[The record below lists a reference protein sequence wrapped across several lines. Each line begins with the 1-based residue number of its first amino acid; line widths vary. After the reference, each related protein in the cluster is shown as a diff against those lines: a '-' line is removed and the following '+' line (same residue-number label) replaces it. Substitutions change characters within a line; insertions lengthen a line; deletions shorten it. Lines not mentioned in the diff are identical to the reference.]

1 MAIQQAISS
10 RGDSDADFAKE
21 SELQA
26 NLSESLRLQELFWKE
41 KSKLNWL
48 AEGDRNTSF
57 FHAMCQA
64 KRSCSSI
71 TLATSRC

>member
-10 RGDSDADFAKE
+10 TGDSDADFAKE

-41 KSKLNWL
+41 NP
-48 AEGDRNTSF
+48 N
-57 FHAMCQA
+57 
-64 KRSCSSI
+64 
-71 TLATSRC
+71 